1 MHRSRPCATGGLAI
15 STYRRCTVYRGRNAT
30 GGRAPSE
37 PAIAGVSG
45 AWCSTRPSLLSEAE
59 TRETSSKEE
68 MFSHQEKLQKERSVD
83 LTRLMN
89 LRTPP
94 LVVRILVSTPTWLYF
109 NLTWQHPHHR
119 LHCHHRPH
127 LHHAYLTNFLP
138 PLVQNY

>member
-1 MHRSRPCATGGLAI
+1 MLQLQR
-15 STYRRCTVYRGRNAT
+15 
-30 GGRAPSE
+30 
-37 PAIAGVSG
+37 
-45 AWCSTRPSLLSEAE
+45 CSTLPSLLGE
-59 TRETSSKEE
+59 TETKDQLHRRDVLPPRKRKEC
-68 MFSHQEKLQKERSVD
+68 VD

-109 NLTWQHPHHR
+109 NLIWQHTHHR